1 MTDLGFPNNPALNE
15 LFTSGWSTWMFDGV
29 KWQASVPS
37 GGVYE
42 PVFGGRQFP
51 MYGFLYQETAGD
63 PGYSDW
69 AGFGAHRWR
78 FGVSPGDDFA
88 AGSIDYRGYVSDALS
103 IVGAGA
109 TAGTRKINLYDNV
122 NVSGNLTVGT
132 TTILGGGGGIVSVGN
147 ITATGPLTISG
158 PMGTTGS
165 NAIFTFQ
172 DRTGTTNWGW
182 YAQAGVARL
191 WNDQSGDRITIDG
204 GGTISTPGSVRAA
217 GNLYL
222 GGAYVLFSGVTAGGP
237 FIFGGTTDIA
247 TQLGTGNGAFKWYSN
262 PGAELMRLDSTGT
275 LVNHSEIHSQGPVAS
290 LWFQDRGGA
299 FDWAWYADSGNAH
312 LYNTYGGV
320 GRIVVNVDVNGQASF
335 AQGVYG
341 AAFAI
346 NGTGHYIYDALSGH
360 LGLRAG
366 GAAGPYGYASLG
378 ADSSWTCGDI
388 HAGNIY
394 APNFLINDGSAA
406 TAGTLGFLSGNGPGI
421 QIWGNTSPGA
431 GSIIFSGSTG
441 TTLFKSDS
449 AGNLTSAG
457 TINVGSGVIELG
469 QDRGGD
475 GYAYVDFHAQ
485 AGTDFD
491 FRIIRNPGANGGA
504 SIVQNG
510 TAPITFAAPN
520 FSFNTAAGTGNALLE
535 IYGTSG
541 WDSLRVRAPNGN
553 FIVLKPETGAGWC
566 QIGYYVAGGWG
577 TIEIPGNLQVDSVFY
592 AAGISS
598 GNNINMGGNYLTFQN
613 SPANLAASGPMLY
626 GDNNWIVAKPGSG
639 NLGFMLYDN
648 AGQMRA
654 TIGTGGNI
662 LLTGNGN
669 SGQVRMANSNT
680 GAGYGSFWRNDSSNT
695 YLLLTAVNDAF
706 GVWNTLRPFTVDNVS
721 GNVTLGHLVTCQS
734 WVNFNTGAT
743 FNGSSASNVI
753 QCQNGSNYLQLFDD
767 GNGHIECNTNLWLN
781 GNTGLGVIC
790 GGALT
795 VYGGFG
801 TNGNITC
808 QGSIYTNHVVMNN
821 ACLLYGRDTAGTQQW
836 LITMWGDNVI
846 YVGDGSHDLHLRGYT
861 TYCDNSNEF
870 RCNNAIHAVGSNAML
885 YFDDRTDGVVWG
897 WYAHN
902 SVVHLYSNLDGDRV
916 AIDRGGN
923 ISTGGIFTAWDVH
936 ANSGLFCNGLLFQ
949 NYTGWWWTGSPIHT
963 DSEMACSAI
972 TAGGHRIYDSGGWE
986 YHDAGI
992 HANQLY
998 SRNDSWCAN
1007 NMTAGGSMQAN
1018 GTGWSL
1024 YAPNGGI
1031 YSPNE
1036 IHGGLVTSGGD
1047 IRLGGSV
1054 TCSGWYYGGG
1064 NGGAQIRCW
1073 AGDWGAMSYAMS
1085 GGYFEV
1091 SPDQGASGYVLQPV
1105 TAWSDARLKTG
1116 IRDSEVDA
1124 LAVLGAI
1131 PIRAFEWTER
1141 GQRFMPGAGPVSC
1154 GLVAQEIKELIPNA
1168 VAAVGLLG
1176 GGMLRIVSD
1185 HLDAYYIRA
1194 FQQLAARVEELEDL
1208 VRNERSLT

>member
-165 NAIFTFQ
+165 NAILTFQ

-204 GGTISTPGSVRAA
+204 GGSITTPGNVRAG

-222 GGAYVLFSGVTAGGP
+222 GGAYVFFSGVTAGGP

-262 PGAELMRLDSTGT
+262 PGVQLM
-275 LVNHSEIHSQGPVAS
+275 
-290 LWFQDRGGA
+290 
-299 FDWAWYADSGNAH
+299 
-312 LYNTYGGV
+312 
-320 GRIVVNVDVNGQASF
+320 NVDSN
-335 AQGVYG
+335 
-341 AAFAI
+341 
-346 NGTGHYIYDALSGH
+346 
-360 LGLRAG
+360 
-366 GAAGPYGYASLG
+366 
-378 ADSSWTCGDI
+378 
-388 HAGNIY
+388 
-394 APNFLINDGSAA
+394 
-406 TAGTLGFLSGNGPGI
+406 
-421 QIWGNTSPGA
+421 
-431 GSIIFSGSTG
+431 
-441 TTLFKSDS
+441 
-449 AGNLTSAG
+449 GNLTVAG
-457 TINVGSGVIELG
+457 TITPNSGVIELG
-469 QDRGGD
+469 NDRTSD

-485 AGTDFD
+485 PGTDFD

-510 TAPITFAAPN
+510 TAPITFAAAN

-598 GNNINMGGNYLTFQN
+598 GNNINMAGNYLTFQN

-669 SGQVRMANSNT
+669 SGQVRMANGNT
-680 GAGYGSFWRNDSSNT
+680 GAGYGSFWRNDSTST

-706 GVWNTLRPFTVDNVS
+706 GVWNTLRPFTVDNAS
-721 GNVTLGHLVTCQS
+721 GNVSFGHTV
-734 WVNFNTGAT
+734 T
-743 FNGSSASNVI
+743 FNGLPQVNYGQIDLLNCNTLGLNIYHSSTGNWLHV
-753 QCQNGSNYLQLFDD
+753 FDD
-767 GNGHIECNTNLWLN
+767 GNAHVESDTRIWFQSQTGADVWFGGPLWSN
-781 GNTGLGVIC
+781 SNMAC
-790 GGALT
+790 AGALT
-795 VYGGFG
+795 CGQGDFILSRTGSPGYIVRPGSTDTTIYFCVQGGGNLANVFMQSNG
-801 TNGNITC
+801 LWVSGNIIMDN
-808 QGSIYTNHVVMNN
+808 GK
-821 ACLLYGRDTAGTQQW
+821 LLYGKDTAANIQW
-836 LITMWGDNVI
+836 LIGLWSDNVI

-885 YFDDRTDGVVWG
+885 YFDDRTDGIVWG

-1141 GQRFMPGAGPVSC
+1141 GQRFMPNAGPVSC

-1208 VRNERSLT
+1208 VRNQRSLT

>member
-165 NAIFTFQ
+165 NAILTFQ

-191 WNDQSGDRITIDG
+191 WNDQSGDRVTIDG
-204 GGTISTPGSVRAA
+204 GGSITTPGNVRAG

-222 GGAYVLFSGVTAGGP
+222 GGPYVLFSGVTAGGP
-237 FIFGGTTDIA
+237 FIYANATDMVA
-247 TQLGTGNGAFKWYSN
+247 QLGTGNGTFYWMNN
-262 PGAELMRLDSTGT
+262 PGAEVMRLDSTGK
-275 LVNHSEIHSQGPVAS
+275 LVAHNEIHSQGPFAS

-299 FDWAWYADSGNAH
+299 FDWCWYSDSNQAH

-320 GRIVVNVDVNGQASF
+320 GRVVISVDW
-335 AQGVYG
+335 
-341 AAFAI
+341 
-346 NGTGHYIYDALSGH
+346 NGTVNTI
-360 LGLRAG
+360 
-366 GAAGPYGYASLG
+366 
-378 ADSSWTCGDI
+378 
-388 HAGNIY
+388 GNVN
-394 APNFLINDGSAA
+394 P
-406 TAGTLGFLSGNGPGI
+406 GF
-421 QIWGNTSPGA
+421 GA
-431 GSIIFSGSTG
+431 G
-441 TTLFKSDS
+441 
-449 AGNLTSAG
+449 AGDAA
-457 TINVGSGVIELG
+457 IELG
-469 QDRGGD
+469 LNRTDSGN
-475 GYAYVDFHAQ
+475 AYIDFHAQ
-485 AGTDFD
+485 PGTDFD
-491 FRIIRNPGANGGA
+491 FRIQRFPGATGATHLINNGGA
-504 SIVQNG
+504 IELFSGQGGVYFHGIDGRDALVVYRSAGAAYLTIV
-510 TAPITFAAPN
+510 P
-520 FSFNTAAGTGNALLE
+520 E
-535 IYGTSG
+535 YGTNQA
-541 WDSLRVRAPNGN
+541 L
-553 FIVLKPETGAGWC
+553 
-566 QIGYYVAGGWG
+566 IGYYIPNVGWGSLNLAGSVTLGAVNTGDIHCNNVFTSNYICMAGNTDGGHGPTIYADASNFVFKLGPNNGTYYFANLNGSGVAGIDGA
-577 TIEIPGNLQVDSVFY
+577 GNLFANGQV
-592 AAGISS
+592 
-598 GNNINMGGNYLTFQN
+598 T
-613 SPANLAASGPMLY
+613 ASGPFL
-626 GDNNWIVAKPGSG
+626 KK
-639 NLGFMLYDN
+639 
-648 AGQMRA
+648 
-654 TIGTGGNI
+654 GGGPSYRI
-662 LLTGNGN
+662 
-669 SGQVRMANSNT
+669 SPQVDNT
-680 GAGYGSFWRNDSSNT
+680 GIGSMWYTDPSNF
-695 YLLLTAVNDAF
+695 YLLLTATNDAW
-706 GVWNTLRPFTVDNVS
+706 GTWNGLRPFMVTLSN
-721 GNVTLGHLVTCQS
+721 GNVTLGHRVDVTGGLYANAGIMVTGGFTSQS
-734 WVNFNTGAT
+734 GSD
-743 FNGSSASNVI
+743 FNGYVNVNNGNNLGVSGNVTAYGGQIVCYNSNGNGFH
-753 QCQNGSNYLQLFDD
+753 CQNANGQWVHMFDD
-767 GNGHIECNTNLWLN
+767 GNGHIECTTQLWLN
-781 GNTGLGVIC
+781 WNTGQAIGIGT
-790 GGALT
+790 GGIA
-795 VYGGFG
+795 
-801 TNGNITC
+801 NCGNI
-808 QGSIYTNHVVMNN
+808 VMNN
-821 ACLLYGRDTAGTQQW
+821 ASLLYGRDTAGNAQW
-836 LITMWGDNVI
+836 LISLWSDNTI
-846 YVGDGSHDLHLRGYT
+846 YVGDNSRPLYLRGSV
-861 TYCDNSNEF
+861 NVF
-870 RCNNAIHAVGSNAML
+870 NNQIQCPTITVG
-885 YFDDRTDGVVWG
+885 
-897 WYAHN
+897 
-902 SVVHLYSNLDGDRV
+902 
-916 AIDRGGN
+916 
-923 ISTGGIFTAWDVH
+923 
-936 ANSGLFCNGLLFQ
+936 GLLWQ
-949 NYTGWWWTGSPIHT
+949 NYNGGWWWTGSPIHT

-1091 SPDQGASGYVLQPV
+1091 SPDQGASGYVLQPIS
-1105 TAWSDARLKTG
+1105 AWSDARLKTG

-1208 VRNERSLT
+1208 VRNQRSLT